1 MGRFFDTIIDVNCST
16 MHSLKMPEEHRLSPL
31 SSDAITST
39 LFDWC
44 MENVSNMSKR
54 NTTNLAWLDLTLRE
68 EKQILVLVF
77 MLFQA
82 SIMHYGSIS
91 LITEPSRSTHMEAM
105 RVARDGG
112 SLLSYDPN
120 LRLPLWPS
128 ADAARDAIK
137 SIWDQADIIKVR
149 SIHISLLLSFS

>member
-1 MGRFFDTIIDVNCST
+1 
-16 MHSLKMPEEHRLSPL
+16 
-31 SSDAITST
+31 
-39 LFDWC
+39 
-44 MENVSNMSKR
+44 
-54 NTTNLAWLDLTLRE
+54 
-68 EKQILVLVF
+68 
-77 MLFQA
+77 
-82 SIMHYGSIS
+82 MHYGSIS

-149 SIHISLLLSFS
+149 SIHKSLLRLFS